1 MIRIASIGYGD
12 IARRRH
18 FPELRNLGDKAQLV
32 ALAGR
37 DEPSLAECAREFN
50 VPAWYADADEMLVRD
65 DIDAVL
71 ILTPP
76 RQPWPICKESHRSRQ
91 ARAAGKADGQVSRG
105 SD

>member
-76 RQPWPICKESHRSRQ
+76 TAMAYLQRKPSKPASTCCWKSRWSSQ
-91 ARAAGKADGQVSRG
+91 
-105 SD
+105 